1 MEEKQEQSNSEGNRW
16 QRRKEQRPTEI
27 IQAAKKLFVS
37 QGFAATKVADIAK
50 EAGIQPGTLY
60 VYFENKE
67 ALFKAVIEESI
78 KPLLNYADGI
88 IDNFTDSPQEL
99 IRTLVQRWWD
109 TLESDACRGI
119 PKLLT
124 SESQNFPEL
133 AAFYTRECIDPAKRM
148 IYRVLEYALNKKEI
162 RLLNMEMATRVIF
175 FILHQ
180 LLVNA
185 HSFAEYDPSPVS
197 TKAMLNTVADFIIRS
212 VLKTET
218 N

>member
-1 MEEKQEQSNSEGNRW
+1 MEEKQKQSNSEGNRW

-109 TLESDACRGI
+109 LLESEACRGI

-162 RLLNMEMATRVIF
+162 RLLNMEMASRVIF

-197 TKAMLNTVADFIIRS
+197 TKAMLNTVSDFIIRS

>member
-1 MEEKQEQSNSEGNRW
+1 MEEKQVNLNSEGNRW
-16 QRRKEQRPTEI
+16 QRRKEQRPSEI
-27 IQAAKKLFVS
+27 IQAARVLFVS

-50 EAGIQPGTLY
+50 LAGIQPGTLY

-67 ALFKAVIEESI
+67 SLFKAVIEESI
-78 KPLLNYADGI
+78 KPLLHYADNI

-109 TLESDACRGI
+109 LLESDTCRGI

-133 AAFYTRECIDPAKRM
+133 TAFYTRECIDPARNM
-148 IYRVLEYALNKKEI
+148 IYRILEYALNKNEI
-162 RLLNMEMATRVIF
+162 RLLNMEMASRIIF
-175 FILHQ
+175 LILHQ
-180 LLVNA
+180 LLLHA
-185 HSFAEYDPSPVS
+185 HSFAEHEPHPVS
-197 TKAMLNTVADFIIRS
+197 TKAMLNAAADFIIRS
-212 VLKTET
+212 VLKTEA